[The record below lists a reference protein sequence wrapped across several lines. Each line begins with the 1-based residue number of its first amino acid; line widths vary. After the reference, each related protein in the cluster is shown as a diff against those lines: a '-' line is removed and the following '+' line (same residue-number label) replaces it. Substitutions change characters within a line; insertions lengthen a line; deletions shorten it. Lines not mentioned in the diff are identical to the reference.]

1 MELYQLLLEE
11 NIVDSDIIMENE
23 GFVVLVLM

>member
-23 GFVVLVLM
+23 GFVVLVVM